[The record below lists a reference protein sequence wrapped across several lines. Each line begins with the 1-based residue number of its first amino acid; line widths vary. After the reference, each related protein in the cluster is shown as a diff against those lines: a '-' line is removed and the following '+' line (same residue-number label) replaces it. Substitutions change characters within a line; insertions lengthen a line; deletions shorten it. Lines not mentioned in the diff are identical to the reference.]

1 MLTRNRRKKP
11 SPPGSWKLQDA
22 KARFSEV
29 VRRARSEGPQR
40 VTVHG
45 KDTVVILSAED
56 YAKTRP
62 PGLAHGKERTAADL
76 IAVMQ
81 KGRRLGLKLR
91 PAKGGLMAPRPPI
104 DLSDGDEQ

>member
-11 SPPGSWKLQDA
+11 SLPGAWKLQDA

-29 VRRARSEGPQR
+29 VRRAQSEGPQR

-56 YAKTRP
+56 YARVAPSARKSLT
-62 PGLAHGKERTAADL
+62 GDEL
-76 IAVMQ
+76 IKAMQ
-81 KGRRLGLKLR
+81 QARKLGLKSVFCSTR
-91 PAKGGLMAPRPPI
+91 MYYPN
-104 DLSDGDEQ
+104 

>member
-11 SPPGSWKLQDA
+11 SLPGAWKLQDA

-29 VRRARSEGPQR
+29 VRRAQSEGPQR

-45 KDTVVILSAED
+45 KDTVVILSAQD
-56 YAKTRP
+56 YAKVRP
-62 PGLAHGKERTAADL
+62 EGLDKTEGRTGADL

-81 KGRRLGLKLR
+81 KGRRLGLKLK
-91 PAKGGLMAPRPPI
+91 PARIYLSARPPI
-104 DLSDGDEQ
+104 DLSGNEQ

>member
-11 SPPGSWKLQDA
+11 SLPGAWKLQDA

-29 VRRARSEGPQR
+29 VRLAQSEGPQC

-56 YAKTRP
+56 YAKVKPAASGTRT
-62 PGLAHGKERTAADL
+62 GEEL
-76 IAVMQ
+76 INAMQ
-81 KGRRLGLKLR
+81 QARKLGLKLK
-91 PAKGGLMAPRPPI
+91 PARVPALLRSPI
-104 DLSDGDEQ
+104 DFSDDGR

>member
-11 SPPGSWKLQDA
+11 SLPGAWKLQDA

-29 VRRARSEGPQR
+29 VRRAQSDGPQR

-45 KDTVVILSAED
+45 KDSVVILSAED
-56 YAKTRP
+56 YAKVRP
-62 PGLAHGKERTAADL
+62 EGLAKAEGRTGADL

-81 KGRRLGLKLR
+81 KGRRLGLKLKPSR
-91 PAKGGLMAPRPPI
+91 IYLTARPPI
-104 DLSDGDEQ
+104 DFSGSGQ